1 MYICLYYEVQMT
13 TFVYLHDFR
22 LIKKHLLLQLIKKR
36 QAQDFINTYMRGKSV
51 GFHGWNSSPGPEKWS
66 PTNFRPCAA
75 EIGLERLLKADKTSS
90 EIEGHRS
97 LDFGCR
103 KRKNFNINH

>member
-1 MYICLYYEVQMT
+1 
-13 TFVYLHDFR
+13 
-22 LIKKHLLLQLIKKR
+22 
-36 QAQDFINTYMRGKSV
+36 MRGKSV

-66 PTNFRPCAA
+66 STNFRPCAS

-103 KRKNFNINH
+103 KRKNININHKDLLFSSILVKTIFLCHYLETA